1 LKDSTDAFTH
11 VNVNH
16 NETLPVF
23 IRFTLY
29 NETVRN
35 FLGQINATHL
45 SKETIDERFILPSK
59 VSKESFILEDDSLEE
74 FLGFNETNPRELFD
88 RLDSI
93 ELVFHLQ
100 SYFLENH
107 VPVFSS
113 FFSSFSC
120 VWSGKFQKVIPS
132 LLPQKLRFFIDF

>member
-1 LKDSTDAFTH
+1 
-11 VNVNH
+11 
-16 NETLPVF
+16 
-23 IRFTLY
+23 
-29 NETVRN
+29 VRN
-35 FLGQINATHL
+35 FLGQSNATHL